1 MAAAK
6 RRVREREEMRRRIL
20 TAASNLIEEEGYDKL
35 TIRKVADRIE
45 YSPMA
50 LYNHFAD
57 KDAILQA
64 LAEEAFGRFLAS
76 FPRRSTGS
84 PLNVLR
90 RYMLNYV
97 QFAIDQPEQYRI
109 IFMTPRGGKRSDQAN
124 DKQTTEHVP
133 EGGSRIAFAK
143 LVEGVAA
150 CGGEYEA
157 FRDTFQVALFL
168 WTCMHGTAS
177 LLITLTQFPF
187 GNARA
192 YAESTIGRLLSG
204 LVASSS
210 SAVTLPTDGRLS
222 RRTPAKRHRKLSVRE
237 AST

>member
-1 MAAAK
+1 MGAAE
-6 RRVREREEMRRRIL
+6 RRVRERGEMKRLIL
-20 TAASNLIEEEGYDKL
+20 NAASELIREEGYGKL

-50 LYNHFAD
+50 LYNHFPD
-57 KDAILQA
+57 KDTILQA
-64 LAEEAFGRFLAS
+64 LAEEAFSLFLAS
-76 FPRRSTGS
+76 FPRRATGS
-84 PLNVLR
+84 PLDILR

-97 QFAIDQPEQYRI
+97 QFAIDEPEQYRI
-109 IFMTPRGGKRSDQAN
+109 LFMTPRGGKRSDQTN
-124 DKQTTEHVP
+124 DHQTTQHVP

-150 CGGEYEA
+150 CAEEHEA
-157 FRDTFQVALFL
+157 FRDAFQVALYL
-168 WTCMHGTAS
+168 WTGMHGTAS

-204 LVASSS
+204 LVASSYVT
-210 SAVTLPTDGRLS
+210 SAAGKPSTRGRLLKPS
-222 RRTPAKRHRKLSVRE
+222 AR
-237 AST
+237 